1 MNRFYLQT
9 LMFVFFVL
17 LSCKQKTGSSVLV
30 SADQNLNQNKS
41 AEMTITK
48 SLFGHTGEGAPVNCF
63 LLQNGAGMKV
73 EIIEFGAIVSSIKVP
88 DKTGKFDDVVLG
100 YDKLEGWMKDSYYF
114 GATIG
119 RVANRM
125 GGAQFTLGS
134 ETYDLAPNTLPDFGK
149 NHLHGGVKG
158 FNKVLWTG
166 KEFRRDK
173 EVGVRLEYLSKD
185 GEEGYPGN
193 LKCFVD
199 YCLSEDNSLSIRFEA
214 TTDKTTIA
222 NFTHHSY
229 FNLNGAGSGNILG
242 HMIQINADRY
252 TPADNDLI
260 PVGDITEVKGLPV
273 DFTTERSIGSRF
285 EEMQSDKFK
294 GYDLNYV
301 LNHSNDGALDLAA
314 TVRSKSSGRV
324 LEVFTTQPCMH
335 FYTSNFLSGKPG
347 RTGIPYLQHGALCLE
362 PQGFPDAPHH
372 ENFQSIELNPGDTYI
387 QKIVYRFTA
396 GNK

>member
-1 MNRFYLQT
+1 MNRFNLQT
-9 LMFVFFVL
+9 LMFVFLLL
-17 LSCKQKTGSSVLV
+17 LSCKQKSGSSVLV
-30 SADQNLNQNKS
+30 SADQNLNQNNN

-48 SLFGHTGEGAPVNCF
+48 SLFGHTEEGTPVHCF
-63 LLQNGAGMKV
+63 LLQNVFGMKV

-88 DKTGKFDDVVLG
+88 DKKGKFDDVVLG
-100 YDKLEGWMKDSYYF
+100 YDNLEGWQKDPYYF

-125 GGAQFTLGS
+125 GGAQFTLKS
-134 ETYDLAPNTLPDFGK
+134 ETYDLAPNTLPDFGN

-166 KEFRRDK
+166 KEFSRDK

-193 LKCFVD
+193 LKCIVE
-199 YCLSEDNSLSIRFEA
+199 YSLSEDNSLSIRFEA
-214 TTDKTTIA
+214 ATDKTTIA

-229 FNLNGAGSGNILG
+229 FNLNGAGSSNILG

-260 PVGDITEVKGLPV
+260 PLGDIAEVKGLPV

-285 EEMQSDKFK
+285 EEMRSEKFK

-301 LNHSNDGALDLAA
+301 LNLSIDGALDLAA

-335 FYTSNFLSGKPG
+335 FYTSNFLTGERGKSG
-347 RTGIPYLQHGALCLE
+347 ISYDQYGAFCLE
-362 PQGFPDAPHH
+362 PQAFPDAPHH
-372 ENFQSIELNPGDTYI
+372 ENFQSIELNPGDTYL
-387 QKIVYRFTA
+387 QKIIYRFSFRD
-396 GNK
+396 

>member
-9 LMFVFFVL
+9 LMFVFLVL

-30 SADQNLNQNKS
+30 SADQNLNQNNN

-48 SLFGHTGEGAPVNCF
+48 SLFGHTEEGVPVHCF
-63 LLQNGAGMKV
+63 LLQNRFGMEV
-73 EIIEFGAIVSSIKVP
+73 EIIEFGAIVSRIKVP
-88 DKTGKFDDVVLG
+88 DKKGKFDDVVLG
-100 YDKLEGWMKDSYYF
+100 YDNLEGWQKDPYYF

-134 ETYDLAPNTLPDFGK
+134 ESYDLAPNTLPDFGN
-149 NHLHGGVKG
+149 NHLHGGLKG

-166 KEFRRDK
+166 KEFSRDK

-193 LKCFVD
+193 LKCIVE
-199 YCLSEDNSLSIRFEA
+199 YSLSEDNSLSIRFEA
-214 TTDKTTIA
+214 ATDKTTIA

-229 FNLNGAGSGNILG
+229 FNLNGAGSSNILG

-260 PVGDITEVKGLPV
+260 PVGDIAKVKGLPV

-285 EEMQSDKFK
+285 EEMRSEKFK

-335 FYTSNFLSGKPG
+335 FYTSNFLTGEAGKSG
-347 RTGIPYLQHGALCLE
+347 ISYDQFGAFCLE
-362 PQGFPDAPHH
+362 PQAFPDAPNH
-372 ENFQSIELNPGDTYI
+372 ENFQSIELNPGDTYL
-387 QKIVYRFTA
+387 QKIIYRFSFRD
-396 GNK
+396 